1 MTYRQQVIMFFSIIV
16 LGGLLVGGFII
27 YKGSKSEDKS

>member
-16 LGGLLVGGFII
+16 LGGLLTGGFII

>member
-1 MTYRQQVIMFFSIIV
+1 MSYRQQVIMFFSMIV
-16 LGGLLVGGFII
+16 LVGLLLGGFII